1 MKGKAVQLRREVD
14 FFEWNN
20 DLSELVE
27 WFDEIHEEL
36 TPISN
41 FFADIE
47 DKLVY
52 HGKDDG
58 SLVVVNVGEYIVKD
72 AEYYSI
78 LKEEEFNRMFYQL
91 EEVV

>member
-14 FFEWNN
+14 FFEWNGN
-20 DLSELVE
+20 LSELVE
-27 WFDEIHEEL
+27 WFDEIHKEL
-36 TPISN
+36 VPISN
-41 FFADIE
+41 FFAEFE

-52 HGKDDG
+52 HGKDED
-58 SLVVVNVGEYIVKD
+58 SVIVIKVGEYIVKD

-91 EEVV
+91 EEVI